1 MTLLIWNLEDMLKCM
16 KVIILW
22 TIQEMARF
30 IKIGRRIK
38 WTQDIP
44 IEAQWDLMLHAA
56 AAQNVNS
63 LNNAAESMTEIEV
76 M

>member
-1 MTLLIWNLEDMLKCM
+1 
-16 KVIILW
+16 
-22 TIQEMARF
+22 MARF

-76 M
+76 MWFQANSTASNDLWSI